1 MQALTSRKPVAV
13 ASALLVAAGLA
24 FAGAGHAA
32 GPQGPAGGPPMMG
45 GGLVEHVLAQ
55 MKDRLSLDSSQLQMY
70 DAARTQTL
78 AARDQAMSQRAGV
91 RAKIDAELAKAEPD
105 LAAVSTLFEG
115 VDEQNRAS
123 RRQVRDQWLK
133 LYANLRPEQ
142 KTLVRDALRERLSP
156 GAEGSREKMRERM
169 QQQRAPS

>member
-1 MQALTSRKPVAV
+1 MTFPRRFRTVAGVVAV
-13 ASALLVAAGLA
+13 AVATT
-24 FAGAGHAA
+24 FGAG
-32 GPQGPAGGPPMMG
+32 M
-45 GGLVEHVLAQ
+45 VLAQ
-55 MKDRLSLDSSQLQMY
+55 PHGPHGHGPGGPADGMIAHMIASAKDKLALNTMQQQQFDTAVAHSK
-70 DAARTQTL
+70 
-78 AARDQAMSQRAGV
+78 AARDSGRALHEKV
-91 RAKIDAELAKAEPD
+91 KATLDAELAKAEPD

-142 KTLVRDALRERLSP
+142 KTLVRDALRERLSH